1 MGNEKIIISVGTQF
15 ALVEKASVIN
25 IGLHSVGRIDFGDY
39 NYPIFKGCTFEESQ
53 KVDKLFDSGTVD
65 VHQLSDYNTYYNK

>member
-1 MGNEKIIISVGTQF
+1 MREEKLIVAVGTQF
-15 ALVEKASVIN
+15 ALVERVSVIS
-25 IGLHSVGRIDFGDY
+25 IGLQSVGRIDFGDY

-53 KVDKLFDSGTVD
+53 KVDKLFDSGTVE

>member
-1 MGNEKIIISVGTQF
+1 MREEKIIVAVGTQF
-15 ALVEKASVIN
+15 ALSVIS
-25 IGLHSVGRIDFGDY
+25 IGLQSVGRIDFGDY

-53 KVDKLFDSGTVD
+53 KVDKLFDSGTVE

>member
-25 IGLHSVGRIDFGDY
+25 IGLQSVGRIDFGDY

-65 VHQLSDYNTYYNK
+65 AHQLSDYNTYYNK